1 MAAKNR
7 ALREDREKER
17 TDSLFL
23 VYWQM
28 GPSRSLMGLLELCA
42 AVGLKRHINTFKRWS
57 AKYDWQR
64 RVLEA
69 NAREKTKR
77 EQDFGQAIDQ
87 MNDRDAALAQ
97 GMKTLIVAAINRHRR
112 QMADDQKIRQAGA
125 GQGVTVTPELTM
137 DFRDMAALSRT
148 AVNIE
153 RMARGQAISRT
164 EVWVEL
170 ATTIVQEFAIIFM
183 TINKYETEGERESE
197 FIRMADDMV
206 TRYYSQATK
215 KGIQLIGNGNNHAN
229 GQ

>member
-17 TDSLFL
+17 TDGLFL

-28 GPSRSLMGLLELCA
+28 GPSRSLAGLAELCT
-42 AVGLKRHINTFKRWS
+42 AVGLKRSIQTFKRWS
-57 AKYDWQR
+57 SKYDWQR

-77 EQDFGQAIDQ
+77 EQDFGQAVDQ
-87 MNDRDAALAQ
+87 MNDRDSMMAQ
-97 GMKTLIVAAINRHRR
+97 GMKTLIVGAINRYRR
-112 QMADDQKIRQAGA
+112 MMTDDQRTRQASA
-125 GQGVTVTPELTM
+125 GQGVTVGPELDM

-183 TINKYETEGERESE
+183 TVNKFDTEGERESE

-206 TRYYSQATK
+206 TRYYSQTTK
-215 KGIQLIGNGNNHAN
+215 KGIQLIGNGNGIN